1 MKKTVKLTFFAIAVV
16 LTVLTIASCKNKDA
30 SALKIYV
37 RTSSNE
43 LVPDAQVVIIG
54 DVNSNPPTKSYV
66 DTAFTNSS
74 GFATFDMQ
82 PYFDMAGEKE
92 NPVGYFDIIFKNANK
107 EGTGRVRCRAHI
119 TSVETLYFPN

>member
-43 LVPDAQVVIIG
+43 LVPDAQ
-54 DVNSNPPTKSYV
+54 
-66 DTAFTNSS
+66 
-74 GFATFDMQ
+74 ATLF
-82 PYFDMAGEKE
+82 
-92 NPVGYFDIIFKNANK
+92 
-107 EGTGRVRCRAHI
+107 
-119 TSVETLYFPN
+119 

>member
-1 MKKTVKLTFFAIAVV
+1 MKKTVKVAFLTTAVI
-16 LTVLTIASCKNKDA
+16 LTILLIGSCKNKDA
-30 SALKIYV
+30 SALKIYI
-37 RTSSNE
+37 RSSSNE

-54 DVNSNPPTKSYV
+54 DVKSNPPTKSYV

-92 NPVGYFDIIFKNANK
+92 NPVGYFDIIYKNASK
-107 EGTGRVRCRAHI
+107 QGSGRVRCRVHI
-119 TSVETLYFPN
+119 TAVETLYFPN